1 VNAQPSPGSDID
13 ADELGRRSTAILR
26 VGLMMLGSG
35 TASYRVKQGMRTTAE
50 ALGVDEHAEQV
61 TLTEITA
68 TSRVGHLFRTEVAE
82 LRHHSINADR
92 IARLDRFRRS
102 LPSPTTPRQVHAAL
116 DEIESHG
123 GMYNRWATAS
133 FAGAACAGFAV
144 LNRALLI
151 EVLVVFVAAFLG
163 QLVRRELAEK
173 HFNAFGTVMAAA
185 TVATSTYVG
194 VLGLIGIIGPGLEI
208 HASGYIS
215 SVLFL
220 LPGFALITG
229 ALDMAKADYSAG
241 IIRIVHG
248 TTLTLAAAV
257 AVWALSLVSPLDT
270 TPRAAVAM
278 SVWTEISIKSVAS
291 FVGVVGFALLFNS
304 PIRMALMAGLI
315 GLVNVPRILLIE
327 HGMPVQTATFL
338 ACTMLGLLA
347 AAGAAGGRWPV
358 ITLQVPASLVQ
369 IPGVLAHE
377 AVVDLNKADYVQ
389 ATAGI
394 LQVLLVVLA
403 MLVGLVVAKFF
414 TDRHWAFER

>member
-1 VNAQPSPGSDID
+1 
-13 ADELGRRSTAILR
+13 
-26 VGLMMLGSG
+26 
-35 TASYRVKQGMRTTAE
+35 
-50 ALGVDEHAEQV
+50 
-61 TLTEITA
+61 
-68 TSRVGHLFRTEVAE
+68 
-82 LRHHSINADR
+82 
-92 IARLDRFRRS
+92 
-102 LPSPTTPRQVHAAL
+102 
-116 DEIESHG
+116 
-123 GMYNRWATAS
+123 
-133 FAGAACAGFAV
+133 
-144 LNRALLI
+144 
-151 EVLVVFVAAFLG
+151 
-163 QLVRRELAEK
+163 
-173 HFNAFGTVMAAA
+173 
-185 TVATSTYVG
+185 
-194 VLGLIGIIGPGLEI
+194 
-208 HASGYIS
+208 
-215 SVLFL
+215 
-220 LPGFALITG
+220 
-229 ALDMAKADYSAG
+229 
-241 IIRIVHG
+241 
-248 TTLTLAAAV
+248 LTLAAAV

-291 FVGVVGFALLFNS
+291 FIGVVGFALLFNS

-377 AVVDLNKADYVQ
+377 AVVNLNKSDYVQ

-414 TDRHWAFER
+414 TDHHWAFEG